1 MCGIAGTTEPTRH
14 KSVAAMLRALAHR
27 GPDHTGIWTDA
38 DRKITLGC
46 VRLATT
52 DPSNVANQPLISSD
66 RRFVLAFN
74 GYIAGHRR
82 LIAELTRH
90 GEAVSC
96 QSDAELVLAI
106 MARSIIKGTSPA
118 YALAELSG
126 QYALALWDNVQS
138 CLWLARDPLGIK
150 PLYVQSHPNGQISF
164 ASEMMA
170 FSEWGTMTR
179 DQAIKPHYLAHLF
192 VPAPQTGAL
201 RVTQLQPGMLVR
213 NQNGKTNTDLIAHPA
228 KSVQH
233 GRDHKVSPERLRSA
247 VRQSVADA
255 MDADCTVGTLVSGGL
270 DSAGVAALACD
281 VARERGQSPPVA
293 FVMGFDD
300 PAYDESVAATKLCQ
314 HLGQSL
320 HVVKA
325 PASSD
330 EIHQE
335 LCNALDHVGGPFANP
350 SIVLLNRL
358 SQAVSAHVK
367 VCLSGDG
374 GDELFG
380 GYPRYRAGRFYET
393 CWRHL
398 PKPLRRLIAK
408 LSGYRKNSK
417 AHRFLAGASDG
428 DEHAFSMWNNR
439 CVIAE
444 CDALLAVP
452 ETLIG
457 RGLAV
462 SDAMMMFDRDV
473 TLPGNQLLMSDR
485 CGMAFGLEYRLPIL
499 GHDVVRLAASVPAAC
514 HLGQGPKTLWRQA
527 IASDLPQW
535 HVQNPKMGFNPPVA
549 MWLSRVARYRWG
561 SDADIRD
568 TVFDELAISRDVKDA
583 YWQRAISGKDLD
595 MARSVWA
602 LMVWKIWQERG
613 GSDIRSAIGNAADA
627 P

>member
-1 MCGIAGTTEPTRH
+1 MCGIAGTTESIHH
-14 KSVAAMLRALAHR
+14 KSVVAMLRALAHR

-52 DPSNVANQPLISSD
+52 DPSNGADQPLISSD
-66 RRFVLAFN
+66 GRFVLAFN

-82 LIAELTRH
+82 LIAELAH
-90 GEAVSC
+90 QGQIVSS
-96 QSDAELVLAI
+96 QNDAELVLAV

-118 YALAELSG
+118 CALAKLSG
-126 QYALALWDNVQS
+126 QYAFALWDNLQGS
-138 CLWLARDPLGIK
+138 LWLARDPLGIK
-150 PLYVQSHPNGQISF
+150 PLYVFSHSTGQISF
-164 ASEMMA
+164 ASEMTA
-170 FSEWGTMTR
+170 FSELGTLTR

-192 VPAPQTGAL
+192 VPAPKTGVL
-201 RVTQLQPGMLVR
+201 GVTQLPPGMLLR
-213 NQNGKTNTDLIAHPA
+213 MQNGKTVSDLIAHPA
-228 KSVQH
+228 KSVKH
-233 GRDHKVSPERLRSA
+233 GGDQKVSPERLRSA

-255 MDADCTVGTLVSGGL
+255 MDADCAIGTLVSGGL

-281 VARERGQSPPVA
+281 IARERGQSPPVA

-300 PAYDESVAATKLCQ
+300 PAYDESVAATNLCQ
-314 HLGQSL
+314 YLGQSL

-335 LCNALDHVGGPFANP
+335 LCDALDHVGGPFANP

-358 SQAVSAHVK
+358 SQTVSAHAK

-380 GYPRYRAGRFYET
+380 GYPRYRAGRLYDSF
-393 CWRHL
+393 WRHV
-398 PKPLRRLIAK
+398 PKPVRHLTTK
-408 LSGYRKNSK
+408 LCGYEKHHK
-417 AHRFLAGASDG
+417 AHRFLAGASEGG
-428 DEHAFSMWNNR
+428 DHALVLWNNR

-444 CDALLAVP
+444 CNALLSVP
-452 ETLIG
+452 ETLT
-457 RGLAV
+457 RFGLPV
-462 SDAMMMFDRDV
+462 SDTMMMFDRDV
-473 TLPGNQLLMSDR
+473 TLPGNQLVMSDR

-499 GHDVVRLAASVPAAC
+499 GHDVVRLAASVPAAR
-514 HLGQGPKTLWRQA
+514 HLMRGPKTLWRQA
-527 IASDLPQW
+527 ISSDLPQW
-535 HVQNPKMGFNPPVA
+535 HVRNPKMGFNPPVA
-549 MWLSRVARYRWG
+549 MWLSGVARYRWG
-561 SDADIRD
+561 SDDDILD
-568 TVFDELAISRDVKDA
+568 AIFEELAISRDVKDA

-613 GSDIRSAIGNAADA
+613 GSSIGSDIGNAADA